1 MVVGI
6 MRPSTVVRS
15 LPIDMKI
22 ISVFTLLATGAAIAP
37 GVSDSPIRLVLGF
50 VYVFFVPGYVL
61 TAVLFPRTS
70 EPVPDEFESLLGPI
84 DRNFTGLER
93 GCLSVG
99 LSIPI
104 VALLALLISA
114 SPFAL
119 SLVVLLVALG
129 GFTLLGTAV
138 ATRRRLR
145 LPEENRFELDLRS
158 GWREAIAGAAEIRS
172 DRIINVLLLLSVLL
186 ASASIA
192 YAATTPRDNQ
202 EYTRFYLLSGNGGGE
217 LVADNYTA
225 GPNGTGDVVVGIEN
239 HEYERVNYSTVV
251 LLRPVT
257 TDGTST
263 TAEPGREV
271 LRYDTTL
278 SHNETGRTR
287 VDVPPTDR
295 DGDYRLEFLLY
306 RGDVPG
312 DPTAESA
319 YRHTHLLLGASG
331 GEGSEEVT
339 TDA

>member
-1 MVVGI
+1 
-6 MRPSTVVRS
+6 MRPSAVVRS
-15 LPIDMKI
+15 LPIDMKVI
-22 ISVFTLLATGAAIAP
+22 AIVTLLATVVAIAP
-37 GVSDSPIRLVLGF
+37 GVSDSPIRLVVGF

-104 VALLALLISA
+104 VALVALLISA

-119 SLVVLLVALG
+119 SLVPLLVALG

-145 LPEENRFELDLRS
+145 LPEENRFELDLRA
-158 GWREAIAGAAEIRS
+158 GWRNAVAGAAEIRS
-172 DRIINVLLLLSVLL
+172 DRIVNVLLLLSVLL

-202 EYTRFYLLSGNGGGE
+202 EYTRFYLLSGNDEDG
-217 LVADNYTA
+217 LVADNYTT

-251 LLRPVT
+251 ILRPVT
-257 TDGTST
+257 TDGTSGAT
-263 TAEPGREV
+263 EPGREV
-271 LRYDTTL
+271 LRYDTAL
-278 SHNETGRTR
+278 SHNETGRTQ
-287 VDVPPTDR
+287 VDIPPTDE
-295 DGDYRLEFLLY
+295 DGTYRLEFLLY
-306 RGDVPG
+306 RGDAPD
-312 DPTAESA
+312 DPTTESA
-319 YRHTHLLLGASG
+319 YRHTHLLLGAGSG
-331 GEGSEEVT
+331 DGSEEVT

>member
-1 MVVGI
+1 
-6 MRPSTVVRS
+6 MRPSTVVRG
-15 LPIDMKI
+15 LPIDMKV
-22 ISVFTLLATGAAIAP
+22 ISVFTLLATVVAIAP
-37 GVSDSPIRLVLGF
+37 GISDSPIRLVVGF

-119 SLVVLLVALG
+119 SLTPLLVALG

-158 GWREAIAGAAEIRS
+158 GWREAVAGAAEIRS
-172 DRIINVLLLLSVLL
+172 DRIVNVLLLLSVLL

-202 EYTRFYLLSGNGGGE
+202 EYTRFYLLSGNGEGG

-251 LLRPVT
+251 LLRPVS
-257 TDGTST
+257 TDGTSGAT
-263 TAEPGREV
+263 EPGREV
-271 LRYDTTL
+271 LRYDTAL

-287 VDVPPTDR
+287 VDIPPTDR
-295 DGDYRLEFLLY
+295 DGAYRIEFLLY
-306 RGDVPG
+306 RGDAPD

-319 YRHTHLLLGASG
+319 YRHTHLLLGAGSG
-331 GEGSEEVT
+331 DGSEEVT